1 MRALEWLQKWLSRPY
16 ISILLMLL
24 YYLAQKQSAN
34 RSVEA
39 DPNEVPEENQLHR
52 YENPMNS
59 VDDDDVGPTSEV
71 VEIEKP

>member
-1 MRALEWLQKWLSRPY
+1 
-16 ISILLMLL
+16 MLL

-39 DPNEVPEENQLHR
+39 DPNEVPEENQLHH